1 VKHNDEEPDIAKA
14 KGLVVF
20 LDAVLCAP
28 DQQAQR
34 SIVDELAEDLR
45 TIFSAL
51 LRWIRICDMKVS
63 SGSVDDTA
71 FLADVQSKL
80 LTVAEVLSTTKGT
93 KTSLKEEIAGENTCI
108 E

>member
-1 VKHNDEEPDIAKA
+1 VKA

-28 DQQAQR
+28 DQQLQR
-34 SIVDELAEDLR
+34 SVVDELAEDLR
-45 TIFSAL
+45 TIFSVL
-51 LRWIRICDMKVS
+51 LRWIKLCEAKAPAS
-63 SGSVDDTA
+63 TADDLA

-93 KTSLKEEIAGENTCI
+93 KTSLKEEIAGENPCI